1 MRISPS
7 DMDKFLPNGRCRSC
21 KVGQIDKRSRSPA
34 RVTKGNYTKFQTT
47 DRCDRSKTGRKK
59 GQVRLIV
66 ADTGLE
72 VVQQLIE
79 TVAQVVWSRIGI
91 AAVFLQIVR

>member
-1 MRISPS
+1 M
-7 DMDKFLPNGRCRSC
+7 
-21 KVGQIDKRSRSPA
+21 ID
-34 RVTKGNYTKFQTT
+34 Q
-47 DRCDRSKTGRKK
+47 KTGRKE

-79 TVAQVVWSRIGI
+79 TVSQVVWSRIGI